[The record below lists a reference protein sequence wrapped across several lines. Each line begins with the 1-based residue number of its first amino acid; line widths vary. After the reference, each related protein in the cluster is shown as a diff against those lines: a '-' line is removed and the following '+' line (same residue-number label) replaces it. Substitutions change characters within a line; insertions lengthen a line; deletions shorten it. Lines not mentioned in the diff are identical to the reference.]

1 MKLSYQHT
9 VWACNFGFIS
19 QAVVNNLAPL
29 LFVVF
34 KEQFGLTDEQLGR
47 LILMNFGT
55 QIVADIL
62 ATRYVDRIGQR
73 ICAVAAH
80 LFCAGGLILM
90 GVLPFALPNPYLGLC
105 VAAVLYAMGGGII
118 EVMVSP
124 IVEALPGEHKE
135 KAMSMAHS
143 FYCWGQAAV
152 VLISTL
158 LLWRFSQGMWR
169 LLPIGWALIPLAN
182 SVAFARV
189 PLMPATPE
197 SERTKIGTLLKSKA
211 FFIAI
216 LMMVASGSAELS
228 MSQWSSLFAEQA
240 LGVNKVLGDLL
251 GPCAFALCMAFTRM
265 MYGLHGEKVAVDRAL
280 VLSAALCIV
289 CYLTAVLS
297 TIPFLALI
305 GCALCGVSVG
315 LMWPGTVSATAR
327 RFPLGGTAMFG
338 LLAIS
343 GDIGCSVGPW
353 LTGVVSDAMQSS
365 AWGASLM
372 AQLSLSA
379 EQLGLKAGLL
389 VAAVFPVL
397 LLVCALIRARQNRV

>member
-1 MKLSYQHT
+1 M
-9 VWACNFGFIS
+9 CIR
-19 QAVVNNLAPL
+19 
-29 LFVVF
+29 
-34 KEQFGLTDEQLGR
+34 DR
-47 LILMNFGT
+47 
-55 QIVADIL
+55 
-62 ATRYVDRIGQR
+62 DRIGQR
-73 ICAVAAH
+73 SCAVAAH
-80 LFCAGGLILM
+80 LFCACGLILM

-135 KAMSMAHS
+135 KAMSMVHS

>member
-80 LFCAGGLILM
+80 LFCACGLILM

-135 KAMSMAHS
+135 KAMSMVHS

-305 GCALCGVSVG
+305 GCSLCGVSVG

-353 LTGVVSDAMQSS
+353 LTGVVSDAVQSS

>member
-47 LILMNFGT
+47 LILMNFVT

-80 LFCAGGLILM
+80 LFCACGLILM

-135 KAMSMAHS
+135 KAMSMVHS
-143 FYCWGQAAV
+143 FYCWG
-152 VLISTL
+152 
-158 LLWRFSQGMWR
+158 

>member
-1 MKLSYQHT
+1 M
-9 VWACNFGFIS
+9 
-19 QAVVNNLAPL
+19 
-29 LFVVF
+29 
-34 KEQFGLTDEQLGR
+34 
-47 LILMNFGT
+47 
-55 QIVADIL
+55 
-62 ATRYVDRIGQR
+62 
-73 ICAVAAH
+73 
-80 LFCAGGLILM
+80 
-90 GVLPFALPNPYLGLC
+90 
-105 VAAVLYAMGGGII
+105 
-118 EVMVSP
+118 
-124 IVEALPGEHKE
+124 
-135 KAMSMAHS
+135 
-143 FYCWGQAAV
+143 
-152 VLISTL
+152 LISTL

-353 LTGVVSDAMQSS
+353 LTGVVSDAVQSS

>member
-1 MKLSYQHT
+1 M
-9 VWACNFGFIS
+9 
-19 QAVVNNLAPL
+19 
-29 LFVVF
+29 
-34 KEQFGLTDEQLGR
+34 
-47 LILMNFGT
+47 
-55 QIVADIL
+55 
-62 ATRYVDRIGQR
+62 
-73 ICAVAAH
+73 
-80 LFCAGGLILM
+80 
-90 GVLPFALPNPYLGLC
+90 
-105 VAAVLYAMGGGII
+105 
-118 EVMVSP
+118 
-124 IVEALPGEHKE
+124 
-135 KAMSMAHS
+135 
-143 FYCWGQAAV
+143 
-152 VLISTL
+152 
-158 LLWRFSQGMWR
+158 
-169 LLPIGWALIPLAN
+169 
-182 SVAFARV
+182 
-189 PLMPATPE
+189 
-197 SERTKIGTLLKSKA
+197 
-211 FFIAI
+211 
-216 LMMVASGSAELS
+216 
-228 MSQWSSLFAEQA
+228 
-240 LGVNKVLGDLL
+240 LGDLL